1 MVETVNFGYNSLGIA
16 TTDVHL
22 FRGARDFSPEVHL
35 INSVCR
41 PVVLHLQHGV
51 LKVIS
56 HQVHAWGCT
65 AIVCV
70 CGQSF
75 ADLFF

>member
-1 MVETVNFGYNSLGIA
+1 MLHMKHVRLMCEIIIGDMDVTVSTIWHNYKAVNFGYNSLGIA

-41 PVVLHLQHGV
+41 PVVLHL
-51 LKVIS
+51 
-56 HQVHAWGCT
+56 
-65 AIVCV
+65 
-70 CGQSF
+70 
-75 ADLFF
+75 